1 VRSSALGRPYGGDQE
16 GEGRGNTRTCIYVS
30 DPSLT
35 RKLQKSFLLL
45 FTFIYKGGNMGKID
59 ESVKSA
65 GKKFL
70 SVVAIAV
77 IFALVA
83 IILW

>member
-1 VRSSALGRPYGGDQE
+1 
-16 GEGRGNTRTCIYVS
+16 
-30 DPSLT
+30 
-35 RKLQKSFLLL
+35 
-45 FTFIYKGGNMGKID
+45 MGAID
-59 ESVKSA
+59 RSVKSA

-77 IFALVA
+77 IFAIVA